1 MMSKAVLV
9 LAGIVLV
16 LGVAVFFLIKGIIS
30 RNKRIS
36 SLNEELKNKDSQIEL
51 LKSYVVQIS
60 EIKTAREKKE
70 RELMEAQTNEE
81 IIDVINDIINTNN
94 NRMRKQ

>member
-1 MMSKAVLV
+1 MSKVVLV

-30 RNKRIS
+30 RNKKIS
-36 SLNEELKNKDSQIEL
+36 LLNEELKNKDSQIEL

>member
-1 MMSKAVLV
+1 MSKAVLV

-16 LGVAVFFLIKGIIS
+16 LGVAVFLLIKGIIS

-51 LKSYVVQIS
+51 LKGYVVQIS

>member
-1 MMSKAVLV
+1 MSKAVLV

-16 LGVAVFFLIKGIIS
+16 LGVAVFLLIKGIIS

-51 LKSYVVQIS
+51 LKGYVVQIS

-81 IIDVINDIINTNN
+81 ILDVINDIINTNN

>member
-1 MMSKAVLV
+1 MSKAVLV

-16 LGVAVFFLIKGIIS
+16 LGVAVFLLIKGMIS

-51 LKSYVVQIS
+51 LKNYVVQIS